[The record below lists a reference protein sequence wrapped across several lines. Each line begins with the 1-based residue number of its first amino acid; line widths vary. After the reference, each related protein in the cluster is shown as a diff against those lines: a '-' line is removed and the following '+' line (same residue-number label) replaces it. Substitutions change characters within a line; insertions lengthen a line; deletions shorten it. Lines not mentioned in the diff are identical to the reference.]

1 MSQLQRAHSFTAAR
15 QRDVA
20 DDGDGEANT
29 DAWAARRAARIDTH
43 NLSPEEAIQ
52 AITASLTRCA
62 ASPQTAP
69 PDGLTIEHGIGRHS
83 ATPFAPPTR
92 TRILQ
97 FLATHPARPDFS
109 DITAD
114 GEEAPHAIHLDLIT
128 LLLASVWHGPSPP
141 PPPEPLRGGADSV
154 VSNTPTTPTPPAS
167 GRPAPRSNNRTH
179 GHTSATD
186 HAGAPTFHTTA
197 GPNNGGAGLDLA
209 LDAAVPT
216 LMLHAP
222 EPSVTPALPARDGIP
237 PTIDLQPFVA
247 AVHLLMSDAR
257 VIADIASIP
266 PTQMPTAASH
276 PPRPS
281 IAAQLA
287 NIARATCAPSLLLRE
302 LVTLAIMCR
311 SRMATMERDPL
322 IGSPAQ
328 FTEADDPAALL
339 RLMTSEDTR
348 VAAAFYRRHSLTAQ
362 PQATA
367 TALVLRAQ
375 MTLISPPKVPGE
387 PWPPPNRPPHEPGV
401 ALIAATRAAGTVH
414 APPPR
419 LLMRLVRGTSG
430 TAGTGTE
437 QYPCSLPMRLPFP
450 TAHATTLLRLTVAV
464 LIEGGT
470 RTCPSYAV
478 LRRENDTT
486 WTLYPYAQP
495 PETLTSEQANDRM
508 HPDDPQS
515 TTATIAVYAAQTQA
529 APTTHKERQRK
540 KNWTKRAQPSTTAP
554 PHLPLAVTV
563 PDEADDHETLMSL
576 IYEFAVDSAVM
587 PSNFSPQSAV
597 HRIDASWA
605 AFRMFAAR
613 MLATDPTAP
622 PNLALVDALSA
633 RLTLSDDQAIAD
645 ASLKR
650 LALQAAVQPGISPR
664 MRLNNRLTAGP
675 RPHPAPRLTLEPC
688 RAQDGTHAVTA
699 TMTGELP
706 NGERITTVGF
716 GFSTEG
722 QREASCAARDSAA
735 HALMHRLLALA
746 RPSTLGAMALFRPRR
761 PTGSATSASSPGTI
775 PDAAPRLGTSR
786 RFTQWTNDMTALFG
800 YAPLEQR
807 LGSSYAD
814 VVLPSGRSLELQ
826 HVDIDP
832 ATIMRRRHD
841 HTTHGAGDPIWWLD
855 APSMLMSSA
864 GKGFDILAY
873 HRPNL
878 LLVRLT
884 SSKAARRCVAALGP
898 DVVFDLAYRNVVLLA
913 AGPVV
918 HTPAPCMWMRVAP
931 LLPILFRLGALEHY
945 HRAYGGTPA
954 FATRPDV
961 ATFDDFIHTGDDPV
975 PQYRRD
981 MPHPPPPPAPGE
993 AELDRITNPD
1003 LAANDAHAH
1012 AQQGQQ
1018 LQRHVSPCTI
1028 QTAVISAYV
1037 SPSRTQ
1043 AAHFRITYADG
1054 GLATIPVA
1062 AATEPTD
1069 PDDFPYTIAAAD
1081 DATAARNQQAARAA
1095 TRTCS
1100 ACGAIPTPPH
1110 TLESCF
1116 VCAAP
1121 FHASCCSPPVPHPDA
1136 HPTPRR
1142 GYDWICAGC
1151 VEAHNLSG
1159 GLVISPAALPAPLQ
1173 HGQQPS
1179 PPGEIPTM
1187 SVADDPRL
1195 PAATPRP
1202 VPPPLPTGAGHPLHT
1217 PADARRMRDVP
1228 VMRATRHAQYAP
1240 AQWRDFYLTTMR
1252 RVNFAAYSRQWG
1264 TTLAE
1269 RFTSYMGIIRATL
1282 VGIFAKPDDMDGMAV
1297 PIRCVNTVE
1306 ELAEYD
1312 AELAQAAQ
1320 RQTES

>member
-1 MSQLQRAHSFTAAR
+1 M
-15 QRDVA
+15 
-20 DDGDGEANT
+20 
-29 DAWAARRAARIDTH
+29 I
-43 NLSPEEAIQ
+43 
-52 AITASLTRCA
+52 ITWE
-62 ASPQTAP
+62 
-69 PDGLTIEHGIGRHS
+69 G
-83 ATPFAPPTR
+83 
-92 TRILQ
+92 
-97 FLATHPARPDFS
+97 
-109 DITAD
+109 
-114 GEEAPHAIHLDLIT
+114 
-128 LLLASVWHGPSPP
+128 
-141 PPPEPLRGGADSV
+141 
-154 VSNTPTTPTPPAS
+154 
-167 GRPAPRSNNRTH
+167 
-179 GHTSATD
+179 
-186 HAGAPTFHTTA
+186 
-197 GPNNGGAGLDLA
+197 NG
-209 LDAAVPT
+209 
-216 LMLHAP
+216 
-222 EPSVTPALPARDGIP
+222 S
-237 PTIDLQPFVA
+237 
-247 AVHLLMSDAR
+247 
-257 VIADIASIP
+257 
-266 PTQMPTAASH
+266 
-276 PPRPS
+276 
-281 IAAQLA
+281 
-287 NIARATCAPSLLLRE
+287 LRE
-302 LVTLAIMCR
+302 L
-311 SRMATMERDPL
+311 
-322 IGSPAQ
+322 
-328 FTEADDPAALL
+328 
-339 RLMTSEDTR
+339 
-348 VAAAFYRRHSLTAQ
+348 
-362 PQATA
+362 
-367 TALVLRAQ
+367 
-375 MTLISPPKVPGE
+375 TLISPPKVPGE

-430 TAGTGTE
+430 TAGTSTE
-437 QYPCSLPMRLPFP
+437 QYPCSLPMQLPFP
-450 TAHATTLLRLTVAV
+450 MARTTTLLRLTVAV

-486 WTLYPYAQP
+486 WTLYPYAQTP
-495 PETLTSEQANDRM
+495 TTLTSEQANDRM

-515 TTATIAVYAAQTQA
+515 TTATIAVYAAQAQA
-529 APTTHKERQRK
+529 APTTHKERQRRK
-540 KNWTKRAQPSTTAP
+540 KWTRHAQPSTTAP

-563 PDEADDHETLMSL
+563 PEEADDHETLMSL

-633 RLTLSDDQAIAD
+633 RLTLNDDQATAD

-650 LALQAAVQPGISPR
+650 LALQAAVRPGISPR
-664 MRLNNRLTAGP
+664 VRLNNRLNAGP
-675 RPHPAPRLTLEPC
+675 HPHPAPRLTLEPC
-688 RAQDGTHAVTA
+688 RAEDGTHAVTA

-706 NGERITTVGF
+706 NGDRITTVGF

-735 HALMHRLLALA
+735 HALMHRLLAVA
-746 RPSTLGAMALFRPRR
+746 RPSTLGTIALFRPRR

-832 ATIMRRRHD
+832 ATIMRRRRD
-841 HTTHGAGDPIWWLD
+841 HATHGAGDPIWWLD

-981 MPHPPPPPAPGE
+981 MPHPPPPLAPGE

-1018 LQRHVSPCTI
+1018 LRRHVSPCTI

-1037 SPSRTQ
+1037 SPSRTR

-1142 GYDWICAGC
+1142 GYEWICAGMC
-1151 VEAHNLSG
+1151 RGTQPLGRARHLARRTAGAAAARTTTEPPWGDPHHERGRRPAPPGRHATPG
-1159 GLVISPAALPAPLQ
+1159 AASPAHRSRPPPA
-1173 HGQQPS
+1173 HTGRRTAH
-1179 PPGEIPTM
+1179 ERR
-1187 SVADDPRL
+1187 ARH
-1195 PAATPRP
+1195 ARHTPRTVCPGP
-1202 VPPPLPTGAGHPLHT
+1202 VARLLPHHDAPRKLCGIQQAMGHHPRGALHLLHGHHQSHPSGHICETG
-1217 PADARRMRDVP
+1217 
-1228 VMRATRHAQYAP
+1228 
-1240 AQWRDFYLTTMR
+1240 
-1252 RVNFAAYSRQWG
+1252 
-1264 TTLAE
+1264 
-1269 RFTSYMGIIRATL
+1269 
-1282 VGIFAKPDDMDGMAV
+1282 
-1297 PIRCVNTVE
+1297 
-1306 ELAEYD
+1306 
-1312 AELAQAAQ
+1312 
-1320 RQTES
+1320 